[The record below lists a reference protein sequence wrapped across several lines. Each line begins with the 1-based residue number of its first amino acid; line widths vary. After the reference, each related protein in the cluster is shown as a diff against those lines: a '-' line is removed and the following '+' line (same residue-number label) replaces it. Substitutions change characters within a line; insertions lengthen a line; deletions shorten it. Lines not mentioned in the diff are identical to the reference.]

1 MTKATADGPR
11 SAEAA
16 YDEDTIEFQLGS
28 ELVEALARAAETA
41 RELHSSSRTE
51 LGAGARTPY
60 EDAVAARGYEHAA
73 NEHAPHEH
81 APHEHAPHEHAS
93 DPLTASAWK
102 AALPV
107 SESALPESARQDA
120 DQHAVTQPSV
130 MRTDRKSRMR
140 RWVLLAAGLTA
151 FVLAGVAALQWPAA
165 RHPEPLPP
173 PPPPV
178 IETPEVP
185 APQQDA
191 QTEQPQL
198 PPVRYRNP
206 FDRSEVFEFPAGT
219 SVPDAQQAVA
229 DILLQ
234 RAQERRAARLLKHH
248 RAAVHSAA
256 EDTSVA
262 QNSAS
267 RRGR

>member
-28 ELVEALARAAETA
+28 ELVEALSRAAETA
-41 RELHSSSRTE
+41 RGLHASSRAE
-51 LGAGARTPY
+51 PGGGARMPY
-60 EDAVAARGYEHAA
+60 DGAVAAHGYEHAA
-73 NEHAPHEH
+73 NGQAPNEQAPNEHA
-81 APHEHAPHEHAS
+81 AG
-93 DPLTASAWK
+93 PLAGSAWG
-102 AALPV
+102 ATP
-107 SESALPESARQDA
+107 DT
-120 DQHAVTQPSV
+120 DQHAATPPSFK
-130 MRTDRKSRMR
+130 RTDAKSRVR
-140 RWVLLAAGLTA
+140 TWVLMA
-151 FVLAGVAALQWPAA
+151 AGVAMLVLAAVAVLQWPTA
-165 RHPEPLPP
+165 RPAEPLPL

-178 IETPEVP
+178 IETPEAP
-185 APQQDA
+185 APQPEA
-191 QTEQPQL
+191 QTAPPQL

-206 FDRSEVFEFPAGT
+206 FDRREVFEFPAGT
-219 SVPDAQQAVA
+219 SVTDAQQAVA

-248 RAAVHSAA
+248 RAAMHSAA